1 MFYFR
6 RMSHQKESFASFKA
20 NESAVPDDP
29 KDVSVAGAEAEKKE
43 SLKMVIRRVGDNCY
57 VISGLPP
64 AESAQENNCLQ
75 SPSVE
80 TATDESQDDE
90 MQCKFSKMLT
100 KLINFQSAAENDD
113 AHDAV
118 YEPRQSSPLTDSLDG
133 ELNNFNPLATE
144 TTMENRDICCEEE
157 KNESQV
163 GPSSDIVVTLLNL
176 LDYCVENEVTVS
188 DVKAKILEEVMNLMR
203 NNDDETGKF

>member
-1 MFYFR
+1 
-6 RMSHQKESFASFKA
+6 MSHQKKSFTSFKA

-29 KDVSVAGAEAEKKE
+29 KDVSLAGAEAEKRE

-57 VISGLPP
+57 VISGLPS
-64 AESAQENNCLQ
+64 AESVQENNCLQ
-75 SPSVE
+75 SPVVE
-80 TATDESQDDE
+80 TATEEDQDDQ

-118 YEPRQSSPLTDSLDG
+118 YEPRRSSPLTDSLDG

-144 TTMENRDICCEEE
+144 TTMENGDICWEGA

-163 GPSSDIVVTLLNL
+163 DPSADIIVTLLNL
-176 LDYCVENEVTVS
+176 LDYCISSEVTVN
-188 DVKAKILEEVMNLMR
+188 DVRAKIIEEVMNLMR
-203 NNDDETGKF
+203 NKDGGTGKF